1 MIDFLGVAP
10 TGVTPFFVSNLTGGN
25 SMGVPVPFYA
35 KSLNVGN
42 FYQVL
47 SGDGPPTGAV
57 VDALPIHALYIDTTN
72 KKKYSKIAEGAGSE
86 KWDQHVTLKDVSAS
100 MAGPNWRDPVQV
112 VDQTS

>member
-1 MIDFLGVAP
+1 MGVA
-10 TGVTPFFVSNLTGGN
+10 
-25 SMGVPVPFYA
+25 VPFYA

-42 FYQVL
+42 FYRVL
-47 SGDGPPTGAV
+47 SGDGPPSGAV